1 MKKPYYL
8 IMLIAMLFMRP
19 VISNTRIIYPLLLIV
34 IVIWGVSMYI
44 RLIQQDMKNC
54 VSAIVITCLLWIII
68 RIFKYAST
76 GFALRMLWYMYY
88 LPLLALPVEF
98 MLLGYV
104 ICSGEQKKRLP
115 WWWLALTALN
125 TVLFVLVMTNDFHN
139 LTFVIDL
146 SRPDWDAVYTHGPV
160 YDLIFAVFTFEFI
173 ITSVLISK
181 DRLRKE
187 PLPTITPFAAIIGLG
202 IAYTLIY
209 NITDL
214 RIYMPEMTTFF
225 VIMVCVFWENVLIT
239 GVIPSNSGYWN
250 FFRNSTADIS
260 ILDADRKPVYS
271 TRGASPLPAD
281 LFADPPASYSVI
293 PITAGFAVLHKDYAR
308 LESKRLNL
316 ESMRRALDARN
327 KILERET
334 EITDI
339 MYSLSEKKKLYGQVD
354 TAIGTKLDEITAIA
368 EGLRNDDP
376 DKTKKL
382 SRLKLLIGYC
392 KRKSN
397 MLLSTDEKGCIP
409 CDILKLA
416 MNELAKDTGS
426 IGITGQIFIN
436 CSAPVSY
443 DVVSSILDGTD
454 RLFNEI
460 LKYGSCS
467 YFIQLSEYAGGFR
480 LSVIADDFSFDP
492 ALIPVADIDQ
502 YHIVLEDQ
510 RLLVHHR
517 FGGDHHAG
525 D

>member
-1 MKKPYYL
+1 
-8 IMLIAMLFMRP
+8 MLFARLIL
-19 VISNTRIIYPLLLIV
+19 VNTHVIYPVLLMV

-44 RLIQQDMKNC
+44 RLIQQDMRNC

-98 MLLGYV
+98 MLLGY
-104 ICSGEQKKRLP
+104 IIYAGEQKKRLP
-115 WWWLALTALN
+115 RWWLALAALN
-125 TVLFVLVMTNDFHN
+125 TVLFVLVMTNDFHQ

-160 YDLIFAVFTFEFI
+160 YDLIFVVFTFEFI

-187 PLPTITPFAAIIGLG
+187 PLTTMLPFAAIIGIG
-202 IAYTLIY
+202 IAFTLIY

-214 RIYMPEMTTFF
+214 RRYMPEMTTFF

-239 GVIPSNSGYWN
+239 GLIPSNSGYWN

-260 ILDADRKPVYS
+260 ILDADRKLVYS
-271 TRGASPLPAD
+271 TMNASPLPAD
-281 LFADPPASYSVI
+281 LFENKDISYSVD
-293 PITAGFAVLHKDYAR
+293 PITAGFAVLHKDYSK
-308 LESKRLNL
+308 LETKRRDL
-316 ESMRRALDARN
+316 EAMSHALDKRN
-327 KILERET
+327 KLLERET
-334 EITDI
+334 EITDM
-339 MYSLSEKKKLYGQVD
+339 MYSLAEKKRLYSQVD
-354 TAIGTKLDEITAIA
+354 AAIGAKLDEITAIA
-368 EGLRNDDP
+368 EGLSNDDP
-376 DKTKKL
+376 HKTQKL

-397 MLLSTDEKGCIP
+397 MLLSADEKGCIP

-416 MNELAKDTGS
+416 MNELVKDTGS

-436 CSAPVSY
+436 CSSPVSY
-443 DVVSSILDGTD
+443 KVVSSILDGTD
-454 RLFNEI
+454 KLLYEI
-460 LKYGSCS
+460 IRYGTCS
-467 YFIQLSEYAGGFR
+467 YFIQLSGKGDDLL

-492 ALIPVADIDQ
+492 DLMDISGLGRC
-502 YHIVLEDQ
+502 HLALEDR

-517 FGGDHHAG
+517 FGGDHHA
-525 D
+525 DD